1 MKYRS
6 VFDIVG
12 PSMIGPSSS
21 HTAGAVRIGQL
32 ARRLFGR
39 APESVVIH
47 FFGSFAQTYQG
58 HATDVAVMAG
68 LMDFEAHDPRIPDA
82 LNIAKEQGL
91 QFEFVPELAIPE
103 HPNTLSIELMGEGQ
117 RMRVTGISLGGGI
130 VQMTE
135 VDGFKLHLSGEYP
148 ALLIFHRDAYG
159 TIAAVTQV
167 LAHARVNINH
177 MEVSRSDRG
186 KTALMLIETDE
197 KVDQL
202 MLESISRQPN
212 VLKTITLSV

>member
-1 MKYRS
+1 MKFRS
-6 VFDIVG
+6 VFDIIG

-39 APESVVIH
+39 TPEKAVIH

-68 LMDFEAHDPRIPDA
+68 LMDFETDDPRIPDA
-82 LNIAKEQGL
+82 LAIAKERGIDYA
-91 QFEFVPELAIPE
+91 FIPERAIPE
-103 HPNTLSIELMGEGQ
+103 HPNTLSAELTAGGQ
-117 RMRVTGISLGGGI
+117 NLTATGISLGGGI

-135 VDGFKLHLSGEYP
+135 VEGFRLHLSGEYP

-177 MEVSRSDRG
+177 MEVSRHDRG

-197 KVDQL
+197 KVDPL
-202 MLESISRQPN
+202 LLESISRQPN

>member
-1 MKYRS
+1 MKFRS
-6 VFDIVG
+6 DFDIIG

-39 APESVVIH
+39 TPEKAVIH

-68 LMDFEAHDPRIPDA
+68 LMDFETDDPRIPDA
-82 LNIAKEQGL
+82 LAIAKERGIDYA
-91 QFEFVPELAIPE
+91 FIPERAIPE
-103 HPNTLSIELMGEGQ
+103 HPNTLSAELTAGGQ
-117 RMRVTGISLGGGI
+117 NLTATGISLGGGI

-135 VDGFKLHLSGEYP
+135 VEGFRLHLSGEYP

-177 MEVSRSDRG
+177 MEVSRHDRG

-197 KVDQL
+197 KVDPL
-202 MLESISRQPN
+202 LLESISRQPN